1 VKGVEW
7 LERKRLT
14 DAGHL
19 EPVKF
24 VATSLFLP
32 FA

>member
-1 VKGVEW
+1 M
-7 LERKRLT
+7 KRGRVVRMKRRT
-14 DAGHL
+14 DVGHL